1 MANRGYFNIIYRGFN
16 KINLKISNNEITQE
30 IERNLYSLLFFQ
42 EKLQLNNKE
51 IKWFIKSI
59 CE

>member
-30 IERNLYSLLFFQ
+30 IESNLYSLLFFQ

>member
-16 KINLKISNNEITQE
+16 KIHLKISNNEITQE
-30 IERNLYSLLFFQ
+30 SERNLYSLLFFQ
-42 EKLQLNNKE
+42 EKLQLNKKE